1 MAKDR
6 TRYVCQACGAPHP
19 KWQGRCDACG
29 EWNTL
34 VEEVAEPRGPGPA
47 AKAAGGRRLEFV
59 GLEGKSAPPARI
71 LTGIAELDRVLGG
84 GFVPGSAVLVGGD
97 PGIGKSTILLQA
109 AARIAAAGR
118 RTLYV
123 SGEESVEQVRLRA
136 ARLGLAK
143 SPLGLAAATSLRDIA
158 AGLESEKDA
167 ALVIMDSIQTVW
179 LDALDSAPGTVS
191 QVRACAAELIRL
203 AKTRGFAL
211 VLVGH
216 VTKEGT
222 LAGPRVLEHMVDATL
237 HFEGDR
243 GHQFRIL
250 RAVKNRF
257 GATDEIGVFEMTEQ
271 GLVEVANPSALFL
284 AERRGNVS
292 GSAVFAGVEGTRPV
306 LVEIQCLLS
315 PSAGGSPRR
324 QVVGWDSG
332 RLSMLLAVLESRCA
346 MGLGMNDVYLN
357 VAGGLRISE
366 PAADLAVAAAL
377 VSAATDR
384 PTDPGTVY
392 FGEVGLSGEV
402 RQVGQAESRLREARK
417 LGFEGA
423 TLPRRV
429 ARGSAPLAAVP
440 GLKLKEIGHLAD
452 LVAEFAAKTVKK
464 KEGAGTGQAA
474 AGP

>member
-6 TRYVCQACGAPHP
+6 SRFVCQACGAVSP

-34 VEEVAEPRGPGPA
+34 IEETTAPRGPGPA
-47 AKAAGGRRLEFV
+47 AKTAGGRRVEFV
-59 GLEGKSAPPARI
+59 GLKGESAPPPRI
-71 LTGIAELDRVLGG
+71 VTGIAELDRVLGG
-84 GFVPGSAVLVGGD
+84 GFVPASAVLVGGD

-109 AARIAAAGR
+109 AARLASAGR
-118 RTLYV
+118 RVLYI
-123 SGEESVEQVRLRA
+123 SGEEAVEQVRLRA
-136 ARLGLAK
+136 ARLGLSD
-143 SPLGLAAATSLRDIA
+143 SPMELAAASALRDIGA
-158 AGLESEKDA
+158 SLEQETDA
-167 ALVIMDSIQTVW
+167 ALVVMDSIQTVW
-179 LDALDSAPGTVS
+179 LDALDSAPGTVA

-203 AKTRGFAL
+203 AKARGFAL

-237 HFEGDR
+237 YFEGDR

-257 GATDEIGVFEMTEQ
+257 GATDEIGVFEMTDR

-292 GSAVFAGVEGTRPV
+292 GSAVFAGIEGTRPV
-306 LVEIQCLLS
+306 LGEIQALLS
-315 PSAGGSPRR
+315 PSSGGSPRR

-332 RLSMLLAVLESRCA
+332 RLSMLLAVLEARCG
-346 MGLGMNDVYLN
+346 MSLGQNDVYLN
-357 VAGGLRISE
+357 IAGGLRITE
-366 PAADLAVAAAL
+366 PAADLAVAAAW

-384 PTDPGTVY
+384 PTDSGAVY

-402 RQVGQAESRLREARK
+402 RQVSQADSRLREAAK
-417 LGFEGA
+417 LGFTAA
-423 TLPRRV
+423 TLPRRI
-429 ARGSAPLAAVP
+429 ARGGRAAAAPE
-440 GLKLKEIGHLAD
+440 GLGLSEIGHLTD
-452 LVAEFAAKTVKK
+452 LVARFAEKTLPARGK
-464 KEGAGTGQAA
+464 A
-474 AGP
+474 